1 MNEALIEI
9 GITGFVFSFVAALI
23 ALALWIGMSK
33 PKQPM
38 GDCIQQAE
46 LVIYEHQARLNRQWS
61 AVPKCE
67 PNE

>member
-1 MNEALIEI
+1 MSGPLIEI
-9 GITGFVFSFVAALI
+9 GIPVFVFSFVGLLI

-33 PKQPM
+33 PKN
-38 GDCIQQAE
+38 CIQQAE
-46 LVIYEHQARLNRQWS
+46 QVIYQHQARLNRQWS